1 MINLIPL
8 CVATILASKGV
19 AALVGGFACWR
30 CWLRL
35 REKREVDSPERQR
48 DRLRREYW
56 GRA

>member
-8 CVATILASKGV
+8 CMATILASKGV
-19 AALVGGFACWR
+19 AVLAGGFAYWF